1 MWCDRRT
8 YEALVVELAEQRTK
22 REAAEKQ
29 LGLTQQT
36 LEWLRV
42 QVNTLQYERA
52 SLLARVTGAPVM
64 VPTLRHDDSSPISP
78 PVGQP
83 KVPTDQFFNQL
94 ASLFEDPGDDLA
106 SKSGITHDETGAVV
120 YAP

>member
-64 VPTLRHDDSSPISP
+64 VPTLRSDDSSPISP

>member
-8 YEALVVELAEQRTK
+8 YEALIVDLAEQRAK

-29 LGLTQQT
+29 VGLAQHTI
-36 LEWLRV
+36 EWLRT
-42 QVNTLQYERA
+42 QVNSLQYERA
-52 SLLARVTGAPVM
+52 SLLSRVTGAPVM
-64 VPTLRHDDSSPISP
+64 VPTLRREDSSPIAP
-78 PVGQP
+78 TFGQAP
-83 KVPTDQFFNQL
+83 REPDQFFNQL
-94 ASLFEDPGDDLA
+94 ASLFEDPGDELA